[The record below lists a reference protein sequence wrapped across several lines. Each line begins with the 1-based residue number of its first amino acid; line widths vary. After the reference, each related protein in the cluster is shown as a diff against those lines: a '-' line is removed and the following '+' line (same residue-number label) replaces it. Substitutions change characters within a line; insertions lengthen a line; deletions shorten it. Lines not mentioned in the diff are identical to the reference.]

1 MLPPV
6 EGKVGVMRGI
16 SVALEANNISVIMG
30 DKVILDSVTFHLQ
43 YGEVLGLLGPNGS
56 GKSTLIGAVA
66 GVGRMTSG
74 EVFFEGKNIKEIAKR
89 DLARKVA
96 VVPQQNYFYMPFRV
110 IEIVLMGRYPYAGRF
125 NSFGAQ
131 DYEIA
136 RNSLKA
142 VDLEGFEDR
151 LATELSGGEAQR
163 VAIARA
169 LAQEPHILL
178 MDEPTSALD
187 PKHALSMFKLVEGLR
202 KKGCAILIAM
212 HDVNSALRWS
222 DRVMFLKEGKVVCT
236 KKSRD
241 LDTTSLETV
250 FGVKWTKHFIPD
262 VGEIAFPVAD

>member
-1 MLPPV
+1 LLPSV
-6 EGKVGVMRGI
+6 EGKVGIMRSI
-16 SVALEANNISVIMG
+16 NVAIEASNISVIMG
-30 DKVILDSVTFHLQ
+30 NKVILDSVTFNLHH
-43 YGEVLGLLGPNGS
+43 GEVLGLLGPNGS

-66 GVGRMTSG
+66 GIGCMTSG
-74 EVFFEGKNIKEIAKR
+74 EVSIEGKNIKEITKR
-89 DLARKVA
+89 DLARKIA
-96 VVPQQNYFYMPFRV
+96 VVPQQNYFYMPFKV
-110 IEIVLMGRYPYAGRF
+110 IEIVLMGRYPYVGRF
-125 NSFGAQ
+125 NGFGAL

-136 RNSLKA
+136 RSSLKA

-187 PKHALSMFKLVEGLR
+187 PKHALSMFKLVEEMKG
-202 KKGCAILIAM
+202 KGCAILIAM

-222 DRVMFLKEGKVVCT
+222 DRVMFLKEGKVVCI

-241 LDTTSLETV
+241 LDIVSLERV
-250 FGVKWTKHFIPD
+250 FGVKWTKHFVPD
-262 VGEIAFPVAD
+262 IGEIAFPVDV